1 MSEKFDVEYLEVG
14 DTFEGGPIEQSYFI
28 SAIMAAG
35 GEVEIH
41 GNIVL
46 IVDLPKKTKAVEVP
60 APKVEEVKE
69 EPPVA
74 VIEESPVEE
83 APKVVSKT
91 VSRKKV
97 TPPAPKEESEET
109 QDKE

>member
-41 GNIVL
+41 GNVVL

-60 APKVEEVKE
+60 APKVEETKE
-69 EPPVA
+69 EPPV
-74 VIEESPVEE
+74 IEEPPVEE
-83 APKVVSKT
+83 APKVMSKT
-91 VSRKKV
+91 VARKKV